1 MKHCIIHFSIYDDI
15 VNKNNIQVMNAGRI
29 SFRYYDIGY
38 LQFVALMFKGSNLA
52 WRLVELNDT
61 DALVLLLKYD
71 HRVILLSDA
80 EFISKLIDIERY
92 KLALHAL

>member
-1 MKHCIIHFSIYDDI
+1 
-15 VNKNNIQVMNAGRI
+15 MNAGRI
-29 SFRYYDIGY
+29 SFRYYDIRY
-38 LQFVALMFKGSNLA
+38 LQFVAPMFESSNLT

-71 HRVILLSDA
+71 HGVILLSDA